1 MGVTLL
7 VLGDPAEPT
16 LRRLGSLPA
25 DVEVV
30 IGADPAAFRDR
41 AADAEVILSWSANRH
56 LLEPV
61 WRMAP
66 RVRWIHSRAAGVDDL
81 LFPELVAS
89 PVVLTNS
96 RGVFSPALAE
106 FVTAAVLF
114 FAKDFRRM
122 LASQVARRWDPFDV
136 EEVRGKVMGI
146 VGYGDIGRA
155 CAAQA
160 RALGLRVL
168 AVRRRLDTGADPF
181 AERVVAPDQRLEV
194 LAASDYVVVAAP
206 LTPETRG
213 LLGERELR
221 AMKPTAVLVNVGR
234 GPVVEEKALVRALEA
249 GWIRGAALD
258 VFEREPLPPEH
269 PFYTLPN
276 VLLSPHCADH
286 TAGWL
291 DRAMD
296 VFLDNFA
303 RFLRGEP
310 LLNVVDKKRG
320 Y

>member
-206 LTPETRG
+206 LTPETRDSS
-213 LLGERELR
+213 
-221 AMKPTAVLVNVGR
+221 ASASCGR
-234 GPVVEEKALVRALEA
+234 
-249 GWIRGAALD
+249 
-258 VFEREPLPPEH
+258 
-269 PFYTLPN
+269 
-276 VLLSPHCADH
+276 
-286 TAGWL
+286 
-291 DRAMD
+291 
-296 VFLDNFA
+296 
-303 RFLRGEP
+303 
-310 LLNVVDKKRG
+310 
-320 Y
+320 